1 MVGLFAGAHAALVL
15 YVQRVMLP
23 REHRKYTTE
32 LWEGIRDHKA
42 KKKKKK
48 KREKREKKVRSPCS
62 RFYRTGGL
70 QSLTGLRNPSW
81 P

>member
-42 KKKKKK
+42 NTKKKKK
-48 KREKREKKVRSPCS
+48 KREKKVRSPCS
-62 RFYRTGGL
+62 RFLPDRGVAIPYW
-70 QSLTGLRNPSW
+70 PS
-81 P
+81 